1 MLLDLTMEQSVP
13 VVAQPSYQKRRS
25 GEGEGREVRGG
36 ERGERVG
43 EGEVKKVRVRERRKS
58 K

>member
-1 MLLDLTMEQSVP
+1 MLLDLTMEQSVPVVAVLSVP

-36 ERGERVG
+36 ER
-43 EGEVKKVRVRERRKS
+43 EGRERGGS
-58 K
+58 EG